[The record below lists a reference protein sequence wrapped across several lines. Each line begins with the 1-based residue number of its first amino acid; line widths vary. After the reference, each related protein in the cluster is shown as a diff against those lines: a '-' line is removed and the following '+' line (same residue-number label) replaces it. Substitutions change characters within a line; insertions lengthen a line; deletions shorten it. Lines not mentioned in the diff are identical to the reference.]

1 MIADATALVGQ
12 EYVNADKYLLDIT
25 RDKRYWE
32 GKRQTIHNQERQ
44 MEQTIQ
50 RYETEVS
57 ELQTRRREIIRQ
69 AREQAEEIIRQ
80 SNAAVER
87 TIREIR
93 EAQAEKERTR
103 QVRQELEDFRQQL
116 EEEERRGQDE
126 DIERK
131 MKQIEER
138 RRRKEERKKKQAAE
152 GGQQTAGKQPETNAP
167 KPLQAGDSVRLKG
180 QSAVGQIVEINGQR
194 ATVTFGMMRT
204 IADLKRLER
213 CSSASAA
220 DDKPVRLKDS
230 VQTVSLKDSLRE
242 GSSYVRDRHLNFRQD
257 IDVRGMRG
265 DEALQATD
273 AEGGEP
279 ADHGLV
285 PQQLPRHVLVAGAV
299 VALLEVRPEGHEQKA
314 APEPA
319 VHVPHVERSVEGEHH
334 GGGGKEHD
342 QNKDG
347 DIPPEIGE
355 QPVPGL

>member
-1 MIADATALVGQ
+1 MSGIPEDVIADATALVGQ

-116 EEEERRGQDE
+116 EEEERRGQNE

-138 RRRKEERKKKQAAE
+138 RRRKEERKKKQAAD
-152 GGQQTAGKQPETNAP
+152 GGQQTAGKQPETSAP

-180 QSAVGQIVEINGQR
+180 QNAVGQIVEINGQR

-265 DEALQATD
+265 EEALQAVTYFIDD
-273 AEGGEP
+273 AILVGAP
-279 ADHGLV
+279 KVRILHGTGSGILRELIRQYLRTV
-285 PQQLPRHVLVAGAV
+285 
-299 VALLEVRPEGHEQKA
+299 
-314 APEPA
+314 PA
-319 VHVPHVERSVEGEHH
+319 VRSAHDEHVQFGGAGITVVE
-334 GGGGKEHD
+334 
-342 QNKDG
+342 
-347 DIPPEIGE
+347 
-355 QPVPGL
+355 LT